1 MFKDEQDR
9 YEYPPDYIGRKRYV
23 TVQGIRE
30 SVPIIYTF
38 LHAGR
43 NFLIGTAVPGE
54 MAPMVMSDI
63 AEYRSP
69 IDGSIVASRS
79 SHRTHMRQHGVI
91 EMGNEYPKGSRTPVE
106 LSRASETLRRVIHQ
120 GA

>member
-1 MFKDEQDR
+1 MYKDGQDR

-38 LHAGR
+38 FHAGR
-43 NFLIGTAVPGE
+43 YFLFGTAVPGDT
-54 MAPMVMSDI
+54 APMVMSDM

-69 IDGSIVASRS
+69 IDNSIVHSRS
-79 SHRTHMRQHGVI
+79 MHRDHMRQHGVI
-91 EMGNEYPKGSRTPVE
+91 EMGNEYPKGSRPAVE
-106 LSRASETLRRVIHQ
+106 MPRVAETLRRVMY
-120 GA
+120 